1 MAAARVNRLRL
12 QREMAAR
19 GWNACD
25 LARAAGLSAATLTDA
40 LQGRSMSPWRSLA
53 RRPSRRRLNCYRIEW
68 AGEKRPRGGPHCHTG
83 AGDEPRSVERVRR
96 GHEPRFNPDAFE
108 RRLAMLGSRLLLG
121 AVIGGAAVYF
131 FDPVSGAERRS
142 RLQARWEQHREP
154 ILTTAGQVA
163 TSAREGAAQL
173 NDQATA
179 KAAELKA
186 KVQNGGAKKAG
197 AV

>member
-1 MAAARVNRLRL
+1 VCRECAAA
-12 QREMAAR
+12 
-19 GWNACD
+19 G
-25 LARAAGLSAATLTDA
+25 
-40 LQGRSMSPWRSLA
+40 
-53 RRPSRRRLNCYRIEW
+53 
-68 AGEKRPRGGPHCHTG
+68 
-83 AGDEPRSVERVRR
+83 
-96 GHEPRFNPDAFE
+96 EPRFNPDAFE

-131 FDPVSGAERRS
+131 FDPVNGAERRS

-154 ILTTAGQVA
+154 ILNTAGQVA

-186 KVQNGGAKKAG
+186 RVQNGGAEKPG
-197 AV
+197 AL